1 MRSLY
6 HLNAPARLLFFV
18 LAIWA
23 LLPRHPALAGSPPS
37 VPTTYQSLYSNLD
50 DDLVSFNTTL
60 KSLWNGTKSP
70 VIYSAELWDA
80 DANSGPDLIDS
91 WYWTGV
97 QVQLQGLKAM
107 GVQAVMV
114 EIGFPMLYEPFF
126 SSQSVYQEY
135 VNFYSQVAS
144 AVKTAGLKLIIEN
157 DFLMSDNVQ
166 AGWNVAAYYATLD
179 WTQYQ
184 EGRAQTAAVIVQTMH
199 PDYIVV
205 LEEPDTE
212 AAQTGQTNVN
222 TVSGATSLVTGILD
236 SLSKSG
242 VSGFQ
247 AGAGVGTWLPQYQQ
261 FIQSFVTLP
270 LDFIDMHIYPIVND
284 YLNNAL
290 TIATTAADAG
300 KPVSMTECWLNKVS
314 QSQLG
319 SVTQDQIEALNAFSF
334 WAPLDAYFLQTMENL
349 ANYTKMTFMNPSNS
363 EYYWA
368 YLTYGTSTE
377 NLPPAQILSQVSQQS
392 DTNAT
397 VVSYTPT
404 AFSYYKSILPE
415 PDKTPPSAPTD
426 LSGAST
432 SATEASLSWDAST
445 DNVGVAGYY
454 VFRDSVIIA
463 TTAYTYYVDT
473 NVPAAGTYS
482 YFVQAFDLSE
492 NISEPSATV
501 HVTTRNIP

>member
-6 HLNAPARLLFFV
+6 RFTAPGRLVLSV
-18 LAIWA
+18 LAIST
-23 LLPRHPALAGSPPS
+23 LAFCHSAFAGTPPS
-37 VPTTYQSLYSNLD
+37 VPTNYQSLYTTLD
-50 DDLVSFNTTL
+50 NDLISFNTTL
-60 KSLWNGTKSP
+60 HSLWNGTKSP

-107 GVQAVMV
+107 GVQAIMV

-144 AVKTAGLKLIIEN
+144 AVKAAGLKLIIEN

-184 EGRAQTAAVIVQTMH
+184 QGRAQTAAVVVQTMH

-236 SLSKSG
+236 SLKDSG
-242 VSGFQ
+242 VSGFEV
-247 AGAGVGTWLPQYQQ
+247 GAGVGTWLNQYQQ

-270 LDFIDMHIYPIVND
+270 LDFIDMHIYPVVNG

-290 TIATTAADAG
+290 TIATTAANAG

-319 SVTQDQIEALNAFSF
+319 KVTQNEIEALNPFSF
-334 WAPLDAYFLQTMENL
+334 WEPLDAYFLQTMENV

-368 YLTYGTSTE
+368 YLTYGSSTE
-377 NLPPAQILSQVSQQS
+377 NLPPAQILSEESQQS

-397 VVSYTPT
+397 IVSYTST
-404 AFSYYKSILPE
+404 AFGYYESILPE

-426 LSGAST
+426 LAGAST

-454 VFRDSVIIA
+454 VFRDGVNIA

-473 NVPAAGTYS
+473 TVPGAGTYS
-482 YFVQAFDLSE
+482 YFIQAFDLGG
-492 NISEPSATV
+492 NISEASATIQV
-501 HVTTRNIP
+501 KTRNLP